1 MNIHDKR
8 IRNMQIYII
17 MRIRYVILSMNQLRC
32 IFKTIRRFLNF
43 LRNILLKINFKIQF
57 QENLEILESSLG
69 NQNNKFSKTRNYN
82 LSILFWTLNE

>member
-1 MNIHDKR
+1 MNIHNKR

-17 MRIRYVILSMNQLRC
+17 MQIRYVILSMNQLRC

>member
-1 MNIHDKR
+1 
-8 IRNMQIYII
+8 MQIYII
-17 MRIRYVILSMNQLRC
+17 MQIRYVILSMNQLRC

-82 LSILFWTLNE
+82 LSILF